1 MNKNEI
7 RDFTLKIRNRLHHYF
22 VAQKSQII
30 VNNLSCVL
38 NNKRY
43 KNILIFM
50 EIKNEISISNITT
63 QYKNKNFFIPKTFKD
78 GSMKINTLDRDKLSK
93 NKFGILESEDTNYAD
108 PETLDLII
116 VPGIAF
122 DQNLNRIGYG
132 KGFYDRFFSSIKKN
146 ILKAGVCYDFQLHEK
161 IPNDPTDIK
170 MDLVIS
176 EKQSVISNN
185 PEFSRTLTSCYS
197 PVPE

>member
-7 RDFTLKIRNRLHHYF
+7 RDFTLTISNRLHHYF
-22 VAQKSQII
+22 VAHKSQII

-146 ILKAGVCYDFQLHEK
+146 ILKVGVCYDFQLHEK

>member
-7 RDFTLKIRNRLHHYF
+7 RDFTLKIRTSLHHYF

-30 VNNLSCVL
+30 LNNLSCVL
-38 NNKRY
+38 NNERY

-50 EIKNEISISNITT
+50 EIKNEVSISNITK

-78 GSMKINTLDRDKLSK
+78 GSMKINSLDKDKLSK
-93 NKFGILESEDTNYAD
+93 NKFGILESEDPNYID

-132 KGFYDRFFSSIKKN
+132 KGFYDKFLTSIKKN
-146 ILKAGVCYDFQLHEK
+146 VLKVGVCYDFQLYDK
-161 IPNDPTDIK
+161 IQSDPDDVK
-170 MDLVIS
+170 MDLIIT

-185 PEFSRTLTSCYS
+185 LEFSKDFSTCYNS
-197 PVPE
+197 NPE

>member
-7 RDFTLKIRNRLHHYF
+7 RNFTLKIRTSLHHYF

-30 VNNLSCVL
+30 LNNLSCVL
-38 NNKRY
+38 NNERY

-50 EIKNEISISNITT
+50 EIKNEVSISNITK

-78 GSMKINTLDRDKLSK
+78 GSMKINSLDKDKLSK
-93 NKFGILESEDTNYAD
+93 NKFGILESEDPNYID
-108 PETLDLII
+108 PETLDLIN

-132 KGFYDRFFSSIKKN
+132 KGFYDKFLTSIKKN
-146 ILKAGVCYDFQLHEK
+146 VLKVGVCYDFQLYDK
-161 IPNDPTDIK
+161 IQSDPDDVK
-170 MDLVIS
+170 MDLIIT

-185 PEFSRTLTSCYS
+185 LEFSKDFSTCYNS
-197 PVPE
+197 NPE